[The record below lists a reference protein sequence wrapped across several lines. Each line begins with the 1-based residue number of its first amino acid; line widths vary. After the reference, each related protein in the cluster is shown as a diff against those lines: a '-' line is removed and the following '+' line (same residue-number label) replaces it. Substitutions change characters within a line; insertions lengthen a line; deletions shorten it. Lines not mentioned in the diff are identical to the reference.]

1 MLREGEDPMLR
12 EGAVLISREGAV
24 LISREGEVERL
35 LGVNV
40 REGRSPDT

>member
-1 MLREGEDPMLR
+1 MLREGEEPML
-12 EGAVLISREGAV
+12 REGAV

>member
-1 MLREGEDPMLR
+1 MLREGEEPMLR

>member
-1 MLREGEDPMLR
+1 MLREGAVLISR